1 MKNYIY
7 GWVLYN
13 PFIVSETQNSP
24 EKSTKSAWHP
34 RAWNFTFRCLSWL
47 DVENHGWAASSPW
60 ATPLRRLLC
69 LVYPCRNLKYLAL
82 TKQVTAALVWSSTTH
97 CWHTRQSFHP
107 EGNQVFSR
115 CLNNR
120 HVGSRRGFQSWWSYA
135 QAAPLPKDKHMQNRA
150 LNYLHTRGLLAR

>member
-13 PFIVSETQNSP
+13 PFIVSEMQNSP

-34 RAWNFTFRCLSWL
+34 RAWNFTFRRLSWL

-60 ATPLRRLLC
+60 AAPLRRLLC
-69 LVYPCRNLKYLAL
+69 LVYSCKNLEYLAL
-82 TKQVTAALVWSSTTH
+82 TKQVTAALVCSSTSR

-107 EGNQVFSR
+107 EGNQVLSR

-120 HVGSRRGFQSWWSYA
+120 HGGSSHGLQSWWSYA
-135 QAAPLPKDKHMQNRA
+135 QAAPLPKDKHMQAQA